1 MLMSIGDALHRSLP
15 GAHLGAMPISLSSTP
30 PVPTQ
35 TKPAKSATIAV
46 VGAHLSGQPL
56 NGQLVERHAKLV
68 ETTRTGSG
76 YRLHALANAS
86 PPKPGLVFDGTG
98 GGAIEVEIW
107 EMDEEAFGSFVALI
121 PAPLGIGT
129 LTLADGRTVKGF
141 LCEAYAIRGAEDITE
156 FGGWRAWLGRSTGT

>member
-1 MLMSIGDALHRSLP
+1 MLCTGRCRALISEPCPSLCHRP
-15 GAHLGAMPISLSSTP
+15 RQCP
-30 PVPTQ
+30 Q

-98 GGAIEVEIW
+98 GGAIDGEIW
-107 EMDEEAFGSFVALI
+107 EMDE
-121 PAPLGIGT
+121 
-129 LTLADGRTVKGF
+129 
-141 LCEAYAIRGAEDITE
+141 
-156 FGGWRAWLGRSTGT
+156 